1 MHKTKKNRQSDYL
14 LSFLLPSGLLLGMY
28 IIQRIYPFGNH
39 TVATADMANQYLA
52 IMTYFKHNITHPSN
66 FLYSYQ
72 ASIGGN
78 FFPVLTYYLMS
89 PFNFLTFLFPEKY
102 IPLFY
107 AANMIVDVGLLGLT
121 TYVYLKKSHFL
132 NHNLG
137 KSKKIF
143 LNRWRLFLS
152 SIFPFSAFFVN
163 YMNCVMWTNAIVLM
177 PLVLLGLDR
186 IFFEERNLTWLYWLS
201 LTILLFTNY
210 YIGVI
215 VLVFLFL
222 LTIFWII
229 DLLYQKKWLG
239 IIKKGLKILILTI
252 ASILSAGVVM
262 WPSYLAQRNVAQASM
277 PKTNLFEPVYKF
289 RLFWSALFSG
299 TVKFELQSTAPLI
312 FIGLLVIVLFLS
324 YFFAHEIKIREKILT
339 GLFMITLIASGY
351 FLYFYMIW
359 HSLSMPNGYYQRE
372 SFVITFFM
380 ICIAYRG
387 LLIFE
392 NQHPLRTLLPVIIGI
407 GILMFGL
414 QGIYRHLFDN
424 NQLIHNAVI
433 LVLLVIGVFFAVRIP
448 RIGTLLMMVV
458 SLTNIIMYNSKF
470 QAKAFKQIKSSD
482 YTKVVA
488 ENQRVFNTLRQYDH
502 SFYRVGTTAQIN
514 ECDPLLYGYNGVQTY
529 LSQQPTSETD
539 YLSSLGFYQKLGY
552 IRWSGFNN
560 GSTGMI
566 NDMLGIKYI
575 VKSDSSILRA
585 TQRMGAMP
593 TYNNNADVPNLTPV
607 LKDKHTIVY
616 KNPDAF
622 PLAFGTHNEKGR
634 DTVFGGVYDY
644 IPENNPFIS
653 YNRLFKQLS
662 GYWLY
667 TMQSGFR
674 LITHKHE
681 KIAVAHGYLN
691 STGNVYC
698 YITKSRWIMP
708 NGSDYLPIKVNGRE
722 VARYSNRNTFGENG
736 IIYLGHFQK
745 GDHLSIKVEN
755 AQLDPNLSKN
765 NIYVAVENQP
775 MVHQVY
781 KEATQGIG
789 KIRADGPKI
798 SMRTTS
804 EFKNRVLIVSV
815 PYDCA
820 WHATVDG
827 HSVKPQKAL
836 GGLLGIEV
844 TPGKHSIQL
853 DYIVR
858 GIRMGMAVSLAAIIG
873 LLIYE
878 FIKSK
883 SKKYQHDINLSK
895 KH

>member
-1 MHKTKKNRQSDYL
+1 MHKTRKNQQSNYF

-28 IIQRIYPFGNH
+28 IVQRVYPFGNH

-78 FFPVLTYYLMS
+78 FFSVLTYYLMS
-89 PFNFLTFLFPEKY
+89 PFNFLTLLFPEKY

-107 AANMIVDVGLLGLT
+107 ALNTVVDAGLLGLT
-121 TYVYLKKSHFL
+121 TYVYLKNSSFL
-132 NHNLG
+132 NRNLG
-137 KSKKIF
+137 KGKKIF
-143 LNRWRLFLS
+143 WNRWRLFLS

-163 YMNCVMWTNAIVLM
+163 YMNCVMWTNAILLM
-177 PLVLLGLDR
+177 PLVFLGLDR
-186 IFFEERNLTWLYWLS
+186 ILFEEGNSTWLYWLS

-215 VLVFLFL
+215 ILIFLFL

-229 DLLYQKKWLG
+229 DLLYQKRWLE

-277 PKTNLFEPVYKF
+277 PKVNLFEPVYKF

-299 TVKFELQSTAPLI
+299 EVKFELQSTAPLI

-324 YFFAHEIKIREKILT
+324 YFFARKIKIHEKILT
-339 GLFMITLIASGY
+339 GLFTATLVASGY

-372 SFVITFFM
+372 SFVISFFM

-392 NQHPLRTLLPVIIGI
+392 NQHPLRILFSIVIGI

-414 QGIYRHLFDN
+414 QGIYKHLFDN
-424 NQLIHNAVI
+424 NQLIHNAII
-433 LVLLVIGVFFAVRIP
+433 LILLIIGAVFAVRIP
-448 RIGTLLMMVV
+448 KIGTWLMMVI
-458 SLTNIIMYNSKF
+458 SLTNIVMYNLEF
-470 QAKAFKQIKSSD
+470 QAKAFKQIKNSD
-482 YTKVVA
+482 YIKVVA
-488 ENQRVFNTLRQYDH
+488 ENQKVFNALRQYDH

-514 ECDPLLYGYNGVQTY
+514 ECDPLLYGYNGIQTY

-552 IRWSGFNN
+552 TRWSGFNN

-585 TQRMGAMP
+585 TQRMWAMP
-593 TYNNNADVPNLTPV
+593 TYNNKADVPNLSPV

-616 KNPDAF
+616 KNPNAF
-622 PLAFGTHNEKGR
+622 PLAFGTYNEKGQYS
-634 DTVFGGVYDY
+634 VFGGTYDY
-644 IPENNPFIS
+644 IPEENPFIS
-653 YNRLFKQLS
+653 YNCLFKRLS
-662 GYWLY
+662 GHWLY
-667 TMQSGFR
+667 TMQPDFK
-674 LITHKHE
+674 LITYRHK
-681 KIAVAHGYLN
+681 KIAYGYLN

-698 YITKSRWIMP
+698 YITKSRWIIP
-708 NGSDYLPIKVNGRE
+708 NGNNYMPIEVNGKE

-736 IIYLGHFQK
+736 IIYLGHFK
-745 GDHLSIKVEN
+745 RGDYLNIKIRN
-755 AQLDPNLSKN
+755 TQLDPELSQSK
-765 NIYVAVENQP
+765 IYIAVEDQP
-775 MVHQVY
+775 MVHQIY

-789 KIRADGPKI
+789 RIRADGPEI

-804 EFKNRVLIVSV
+804 KFKNRVLIVSV

-820 WHATVDG
+820 WHVTVDG
-827 HSVKPQKAL
+827 YSVKPQKVL
-836 GGLLGIEV
+836 GDLLGIKI
-844 TPGKHSIQL
+844 TPGKHNIQFN
-853 DYIVR
+853 YIVR
-858 GIRMGMAVSLAAIIG
+858 GIRVGMAVSVTAIIG

-878 FIKSK
+878 FMKKKSK
-883 SKKYQHDINLSK
+883 RVSPRH
-895 KH
+895 